1 MYCENEKETNNKSK
15 SKVEK
20 RILKHI
26 KFNSVNQEKNG
37 ELKSSDPLI
46 PNESACKLLIE
57 NSISKDN
64 QCRSKSIKNSCRIED
79 SPFYIH
85 KVGYF
90 NVLTYIFGFISNR
103 FLFNLSYV

>member
-1 MYCENEKETNNKSK
+1 MYCENEKETNSKSK

-26 KFNSVNQEKNG
+26 KFTSLNQEKYG

-64 QCRSKSIKNSCRIED
+64 QNRSKSIKNS
-79 SPFYIH
+79 SH
-85 KVGYF
+85 KTSQILEQHCTSAIPELRG
-90 NVLTYIFGFISNR
+90 
-103 FLFNLSYV
+103 